1 MFCPCSELLD
11 IFGNLMAQDIM
22 IFSDIHG
29 NLDNSNIDFTNYVT
43 STVTVVEIMVA
54 LLTKFLMKE
63 TL

>member
-11 IFGNLMAQDIM
+11 IFGNLTAQDIM

-29 NLDNSNIDFTNYVT
+29 DLDNSNIDFTNYVT
-43 STVTVVEIMVA
+43 STVKVIEIMVA